1 MVKWPMG
8 WSTIGPTTID
18 TMTILDGCNWELSV
32 EISFQRAWETGQF
45 GRPLGLVD
53 PSTETNDMYGRHN
66 NNNNNLLGNETVPM
80 YCFRV

>member
-32 EISFQRAWETGQF
+32 EISFQRAWETDQF
-45 GRPLGLVD
+45 G
-53 PSTETNDMYGRHN
+53 
-66 NNNNNLLGNETVPM
+66 
-80 YCFRV
+80 